1 MDSHLLVR
9 TDGTQARSVVCLRQ
23 AAEVGVELLLKVSL
37 GERMKQAE
45 EQVKAWK
52 SAADTHQKAKDE
64 REHEEAARQERERA
78 AREKQEVEKE
88 ARTA

>member
-9 TDGTQARSVVCLRQ
+9 TDGTQACSAVCLRQ
-23 AAEVGVELLLKVSL
+23 VAEVGIKLLLKVGL

-52 SAADTHQKAKDE
+52 LAADVH
-64 REHEEAARQERERA
+64 
-78 AREKQEVEKE
+78 
-88 ARTA
+88 